1 MNPFPL
7 AVQAASVQAAS
18 ASADAVH
25 HSIGTPS
32 LWATTLVVVLAVF
45 ALDFVIT
52 RKPHEVEMREAI
64 RWSLIYIAL
73 PLAFGVWV
81 AASHGGQ
88 LGLEYYTGYLVEK
101 SLSVDNLFV
110 FMLLLAAFAV
120 PRELQQRVLLIGVA
134 GALVLRG
141 IFIALGAEMLERFD
155 WTFLL
160 FGLILTVTAIKVL
173 RDAIQGGEHEVHP
186 NELRSVRIIRKFWPV
201 TDHYRGTRFTVRENG
216 RRALTPLLLV
226 VVAVMTTDIVFAV
239 DSVPAVYGI
248 TGDPYLVF
256 VTNAFALMGL
266 RALYFVL
273 EGALSRLVHL
283 GYGLATIL
291 AFIGVKLVLHWAHDI
306 WPATPEVPTL
316 ASLAVIVVVLAV
328 VTATSLWVTRKGV
341 GELQGVHL
349 AGWSES
355 DDDDEFEESR

>member
-1 MNPFPL
+1 MIPTLL
-7 AVQAASVQAAS
+7 AAAQVSAAEAS
-18 ASADAVH
+18 AGAVH
-25 HSIGTPS
+25 HSIGTPG
-32 LWATTLVVVLAVF
+32 LWAVTLVVVLAVF
-45 ALDFVIT
+45 ALDFVVT
-52 RKPHEVEMREAI
+52 RKPHQVAMREAVK
-64 RWSLIYIAL
+64 WSIIYIAL
-73 PLAFGVWV
+73 PLIFGVWV
-81 AASHGGQ
+81 VATHGGQ

-110 FMLLLAAFAV
+110 FMLMLAAFAV

-160 FGLILTVTAIKVL
+160 FGVILTVTAVKVL
-173 RDAIQGGEHEVHP
+173 RDAIRGVEHEVNP
-186 NELRSVRIIRKFWPV
+186 SELRSVRVIRKFWPV
-201 TDHYRGTRFTVRENG
+201 TDSYRGTRMSVRENC
-216 RRALTPLLLV
+216 RCALTPLLLV
-226 VVAVMTTDIVFAV
+226 VIAVMTTDIVFAV

-283 GYGLATIL
+283 GYGLAAIL
-291 AFIGVKLVLHWAHDI
+291 AFIGVKLALHWAHGI

-316 ASLAVIVVVLAV
+316 ASLAVIVGVLAV
-328 VTATSLWVTRKGV
+328 VTFTSLWVTRRGV
-341 GELQGVHL
+341 DDQQGVHI
-349 AGWSES
+349 GG
-355 DDDDEFEESR
+355 

>member
-1 MNPFPL
+1 MIPTVL
-7 AVQAASVQAAS
+7 VAAASTATAS
-18 ASADAVH
+18 TAIPASTATH
-25 HSIGTPS
+25 PSIGTPG
-32 LWATTLVVVLAVF
+32 LWAITLVVVLAVF
-45 ALDFVIT
+45 VLDFVIT
-52 RKPHEVEMREAI
+52 HKPHAVAMREAVK
-64 RWSLIYIAL
+64 WSLIYIAL
-73 PLAFGVWV
+73 PLIFGVWV
-81 AASHGGQ
+81 VSAHGGQ

-141 IFIALGAEMLERFD
+141 VFIALGAQMLQRFD

-160 FGLILTVTAIKVL
+160 FGAILVATAIKVL
-173 RDAIQGGEHEVHP
+173 RDAIRGVEHEVNP
-186 NELRSVRIIRKFWPV
+186 DEMRAVRVIRKFWPV
-201 TDHYRGTRFTVRENG
+201 TDSYRGARMSVRENG
-216 RRALTPLLLV
+216 RRAMTPLLLV

-273 EGALSRLVHL
+273 EGALSRLIHL
-283 GYGLATIL
+283 GYGLAAIL
-291 AFIGVKLVLHWAHDI
+291 AFIGVKLTLHWAHGI
-306 WPATPEVPTL
+306 WPATPEVSTV
-316 ASLAVIVVVLAV
+316 ASLAVIVGILAI
-328 VTATSLWVTRKGV
+328 VTFSSLWVTRRGV
-341 GELQGVHL
+341 DDLQGVHI
-349 AGWSES
+349 GG
-355 DDDDEFEESR
+355 

>member
-1 MNPFPL
+1 VNPFPL

-18 ASADAVH
+18 DTADAAIQ
-25 HSIGTPS
+25 SIGTPG
-32 LWATTLVVVLAVF
+32 LWAITLVVVLAVF

-52 RKPHEVEMREAI
+52 HTPHAVAMREAVK
-64 RWSLIYIAL
+64 WSVIYIAL

-81 AASHGGQ
+81 VVAHGGQ

-160 FGLILTVTAIKVL
+160 FGVILTVTAVKVM
-173 RDAIQGGEHEVHP
+173 RDAIRGVDHEVNP
-186 NELRSVRIIRKFWPV
+186 DEMRSVRLIRRFWPV
-201 TDHYRGTRFTVRENG
+201 TDSYRGTRLTVRENG

-226 VVAVMTTDIVFAV
+226 VIAVMTTDIVFAV

-283 GYGLATIL
+283 GYGLAAIL
-291 AFIGVKLVLHWAHDI
+291 AFIGVKLALHWAHGI

-316 ASLAVIVVVLAV
+316 ASLAVIVGVLAV

-341 GELQGVHL
+341 DDQQGVHI
-349 AGWSES
+349 GG
-355 DDDDEFEESR
+355 